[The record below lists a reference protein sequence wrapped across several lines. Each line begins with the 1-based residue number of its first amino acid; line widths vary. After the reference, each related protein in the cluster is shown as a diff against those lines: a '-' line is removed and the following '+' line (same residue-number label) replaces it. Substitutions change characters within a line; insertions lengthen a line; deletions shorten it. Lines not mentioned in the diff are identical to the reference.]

1 MSFQVDTVKG
11 IIIKSTLKI
20 RGNMEK
26 YSIAEVIEQA
36 VRAEKLGYEF
46 YTRMTKRFKKDNQ
59 LQSLFKTLA
68 EKELQHE
75 KTFSDLKAK
84 VKNEEPEG
92 WEEVSEYLRAI
103 VESEFFL
110 GKKKSLPSLE
120 HVKSAAGAV
129 KFALGFE
136 KETLLYY
143 YAVREAVKEE
153 DIVDGIIDEEKKHI
167 VWLSE
172 FKGRLKK

>member
-1 MSFQVDTVKG
+1 
-11 IIIKSTLKI
+11 
-20 RGNMEK
+20 MEK
-26 YSIAEVIEQA
+26 YSIREVIEQA
-36 VRAEKLGYEF
+36 VRTEKLGYEF
-46 YTRMTKRFKKDNQ
+46 YTRMANKFKKDNQ
-59 LQSLFKTLA
+59 LQGLFKTLA

-110 GKKKSLPSLE
+110 GKRKSLPKLE
-120 HVKSAAGAV
+120 HVKKVDDAFR
-129 KFALGFE
+129 FAIGFE

-143 YAVREAVKEE
+143 YALREVIKNNKILNKIIAEE
-153 DIVDGIIDEEKKHI
+153 RSHI
-167 VWLSE
+167 VLLNKYQKE
-172 FKGRLKK
+172 LIR

>member
-1 MSFQVDTVKG
+1 
-11 IIIKSTLKI
+11 
-20 RGNMEK
+20 MEK
-26 YSIAEVIEQA
+26 FSISEVIEQA

-46 YTRMTKRFKKDNQ
+46 YTRMAKKFKKDNQ
-59 LQSLFKTLA
+59 LQGLFKTLA
-68 EKELQHE
+68 EKELQHK
-75 KTFSDLKAK
+75 KTFSDLKTK
-84 VKNEEPEG
+84 VKDEEPEG

-120 HVKSAAGAV
+120 HVKSVVGAV

-143 YAVREAVKEE
+143 YAVRDVIKEKDVVDEIINEERSHIMWLNRFKDSFVK
-153 DIVDGIIDEEKKHI
+153 
-167 VWLSE
+167 
-172 FKGRLKK
+172 

>member
-1 MSFQVDTVKG
+1 
-11 IIIKSTLKI
+11 
-20 RGNMEK
+20 MEK
-26 YSIAEVIEQA
+26 YSIREVIEQA
-36 VRAEKLGYEF
+36 VRAEKLGYGF
-46 YTRMTKRFKKDNQ
+46 YTRMANKFKKHNQ
-59 LQSLFKTLA
+59 LQGLFKTLA

-84 VKNEEPEG
+84 VKDEEPEG

-120 HVKSAAGAV
+120 HVKKVDAAV
-129 KFALGFE
+129 RFAIGFE

-143 YAVREAVKEE
+143 YALREVIKNNKILNKIIAEE
-153 DIVDGIIDEEKKHI
+153 RSHI
-167 VWLSE
+167 VLLN
-172 FKGRLKK
+172 K

>member
-1 MSFQVDTVKG
+1 
-11 IIIKSTLKI
+11 
-20 RGNMEK
+20 MEK
-26 YSIAEVIEQA
+26 FSISEVIEQA

-46 YTRMTKRFKKDNQ
+46 YTRMAKKFKKDNQ
-59 LQSLFKTLA
+59 LQGLFKTLA

-75 KTFSDLKAK
+75 KTFSDLKTK
-84 VKNEEPEG
+84 VKDEEPEG
-92 WEEVSEYLRAI
+92 WEDVSEYLRAI

-143 YAVREAVKEE
+143 YAIRDVIKEKDVVDEIINEERSHIMWLNRFKDSFVK
-153 DIVDGIIDEEKKHI
+153 
-167 VWLSE
+167 
-172 FKGRLKK
+172 